1 MNADW
6 VNPKNLNML
15 QIKIN
20 GESILA
26 YLIFDMF
33 LTFKTFKFILIWF
46 FAFLDSQRKLT
57 NESWH
62 IHSLTCVRE
71 KEWHNIHCVFFIHR
85 SSKEGTWFIYA
96 WCLSVLIIPN
106 AEINF

>member
-1 MNADW
+1 
-6 VNPKNLNML
+6 ML

-26 YLIFDMF
+26 YLVFDMF
-33 LTFKTFKFILIWF
+33 LTFKAFKFILIWF
-46 FAFLDSQRKLT
+46 FAFLDSQGKLT

-71 KEWHNIHCVFFIHR
+71 KECHDIHCVFFFHR
-85 SSKEGTWFIYA
+85 SYEKGTWFIYGLY
-96 WCLSVLIIPN
+96 LSVLIIPN
-106 AEINF
+106 A